1 MALIICTYC
10 KREISNK
17 AEVCPSCRHPI
28 KSQKMTKL
36 GIIIAII
43 GLIIMIFLIVKQ
55 CPTQTEKR
63 LDAIEEIIGKK

>member
-1 MALIICTYC
+1 MEGKVALIICTYC

-43 GLIIMIFLIVKQ
+43 GLVVYAIIITALSLITGVV
-55 CPTQTEKR
+55 
-63 LDAIEEIIGKK
+63 L